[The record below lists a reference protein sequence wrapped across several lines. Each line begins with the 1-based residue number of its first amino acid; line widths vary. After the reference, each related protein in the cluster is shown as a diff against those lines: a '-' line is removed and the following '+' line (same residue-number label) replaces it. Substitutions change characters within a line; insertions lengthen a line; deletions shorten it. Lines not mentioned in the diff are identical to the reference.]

1 MKIRVKGQIGG
12 AVVVGTLAVS
22 AVVMSLGVSKISVG
36 GEVQQRTDLAQKLAT
51 DSLPAPLLM
60 TDAALEAT
68 RLYYE
73 PATLEARHER
83 LKELEKAYRD
93 RRAYWERA
101 ALPAKVH
108 DQLKRA
114 NAESDALFDTV
125 EKSFVPALASGDK
138 EKIDTAYNDLQAH
151 IDLQAGE
158 ATKLGEVLAAEQKD
172 AEASATSTLRTTYAL
187 LGGLAVVMLALVLGG
202 LWYLNRLAL
211 RPLTK
216 TAEAMQ
222 AMAAGDL
229 DAAVEGAGRQDEIG
243 TIVDALEVFRGAAK
257 RNVEAEAKQRHVVDV
272 IAAGLEQL
280 GAGNLNY
287 SIEEPLPAEYEAL
300 RHGFN
305 QTVAGLGETLTG
317 VAHSAQSVHNG
328 STEIRAA
335 SDDLARRTEQ
345 QAASL
350 EETTAAMN
358 QVTVGVADTARSAI
372 EVKRAIGET
381 HREASAGGEVV
392 ERTVAA
398 MSAIEKSSQ
407 QITQIINVIDGIAF
421 QTNLLALNAG
431 VEAARAGDAGRGFAV
446 VASEVRALAQRS
458 ADAAK
463 DIKALILTS
472 GEQVSGGV
480 ALVGETGQM
489 LKRIVDRVGEIS
501 TMVGGIAQSAE
512 TQAAN
517 LQQVNAAVA
526 DMDKMTQQNAAMVEE
541 STAAARSLATE
552 ADTLSALVQRFVASD
567 APRPQAYEA
576 PPAPVRRPKRVTPA
590 VDGNLALKAAPV
602 DDEDWTEF

>member
-1 MKIRVKGQIGG
+1 
-12 AVVVGTLAVS
+12 
-22 AVVMSLGVSKISVG
+22 
-36 GEVQQRTDLAQKLAT
+36 
-51 DSLPAPLLM
+51 
-60 TDAALEAT
+60 
-68 RLYYE
+68 
-73 PATLEARHER
+73 
-83 LKELEKAYRD
+83 
-93 RRAYWERA
+93 
-101 ALPAKVH
+101 
-108 DQLKRA
+108 
-114 NAESDALFDTV
+114 
-125 EKSFVPALASGDK
+125 
-138 EKIDTAYNDLQAH
+138 
-151 IDLQAGE
+151 
-158 ATKLGEVLAAEQKD
+158 
-172 AEASATSTLRTTYAL
+172 
-187 LGGLAVVMLALVLGG
+187 
-202 LWYLNRLAL
+202 
-211 RPLTK
+211 
-216 TAEAMQ
+216 MQ

>member
-1 MKIRVKGQIGG
+1 MKIRVKGQIGA

-22 AVVMSLGVSKISVG
+22 AVVMSLGVNKISVG
-36 GEVQQRTDLAQKLAT
+36 GEVQQRGEMALRLTKDT
-51 DSLPAPLLM
+51 LPAPMLM

-73 PATLEARHER
+73 PASLEARHER
-83 LKELEKAYRD
+83 LKELQKAYND
-93 RRAYWERA
+93 RRAYWAGR
-101 ALPAKVH
+101 ALPAKIRE
-108 DQLKRA
+108 QLGRA
-114 NAESDALFDTV
+114 NAESDALFQTI
-125 EKSFVPALASGDK
+125 EQGLVPAIAIGDK
-138 EKIDTAYNDLQAH
+138 TAIDTAYGDLQAH

-158 ATKLGEVLAAEQKD
+158 AAKLGELLAAEQQA
-172 AEASATSTLRTTYAL
+172 AEATAKSTLHTTFAL
-187 LGGLAVVMLALVLGG
+187 MGALAILMLALVLGG
-202 LWYLNRLAL
+202 LWYLHRLAL

-229 DAAVEGAGRQDEIG
+229 DTQLEGAGRRDEIG
-243 TIVDALEVFRGAAK
+243 TIVDALEVFRAAAK
-257 RNVEAEAKQRHVVDV
+257 RNVEGEAKQRHVVEV
-272 IAAGLEQL
+272 IAAGLDEL
-280 GAGNLNY
+280 GRGNLHY
-287 SIEEPLPAEYEAL
+287 CIDEPLPAEYEAL
-300 RHGFN
+300 RHRFN

-358 QVTVGVADTARSAI
+358 QVTAGVGETARSAV

-489 LKRIVDRVGEIS
+489 LKRIVERVGEIS
-501 TMVGGIAQSAE
+501 TMVSGIAQSAE

-526 DMDKMTQQNAAMVEE
+526 DMDKMTQQNAAMVEQ
-541 STAAARSLATE
+541 STAAARSLASE
-552 ADTLSALVQRFVASD
+552 ADTLTGLVQRFVAD
-567 APRPQAYEA
+567 AAPAPVHEA
-576 PPAPVRRPKRVTPA
+576 PVAPVRRPKRVAPP
-590 VDGNLALKAAPV
+590 VHGNLALKPAPV
-602 DDEDWTEF
+602 DDADWTEF